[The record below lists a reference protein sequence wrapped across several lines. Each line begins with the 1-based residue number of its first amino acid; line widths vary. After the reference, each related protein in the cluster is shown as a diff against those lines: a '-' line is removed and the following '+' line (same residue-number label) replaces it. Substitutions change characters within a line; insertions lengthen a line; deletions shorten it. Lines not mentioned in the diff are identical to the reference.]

1 MCSIPPSEHRKDI
14 FKMGKGIAS
23 YIRLQVSRWA
33 SSPSAVKHEA
43 GSEASL
49 PAAETRPIPPLQASA
64 GTRGQCVCAGVA
76 GPETMAGPTRGVRA
90 EAAAEETVSAAYTP
104 LADAPPAPKCHIN
117 MRAPGPQTGRV
128 LGRGRAP
135 RGAESPPGK
144 MKTGPFFLMECRSS
158 FSKEFAARAEQRQM
172 EQLKRIRSVASIG
185 CRLLW

>member
-1 MCSIPPSEHRKDI
+1 
-14 FKMGKGIAS
+14 MGKGIAS

-33 SSPSAVKHEA
+33 FSPSAVKHEA

-117 MRAPGPQTGRV
+117 MRAPGPAGAAPGPRTQTGRV

-135 RGAESPPGK
+135 RGAQSRPQAK
-144 MKTGPFFLMECRSS
+144 
-158 FSKEFAARAEQRQM
+158 
-172 EQLKRIRSVASIG
+172 
-185 CRLLW
+185 